1 MVKKCDFSVLDKR
14 IYNAYT
20 VQLILNNYPTKSIK
34 DIADPWGKK
43 NYSIGKKIQFRRN

>member
-1 MVKKCDFSVLDKR
+1 
-14 IYNAYT
+14 

-43 NYSIGKKIQFRRN
+43 NYLLVKKYSLEDIENDILRKMNEPRIHLL